1 MTLTNKEV
9 AKVLFKAY
17 RYKKPIDFISE
28 NYQLNEE
35 EAYHVQEEL
44 IDQLT
49 FKDRSTV
56 TGYKVSM
63 NDGASVSLSELF
75 SPLLEPEIIF
85 IVQEDL
91 PYDADLETIRYH
103 TRIAPGIEIPDA
115 RYKNWFPNFTL
126 SDLISDN
133 TATGLVVVGDSVDSL
148 DNDAFANVHLNLY
161 KDDKCIATGESSEVL
176 GNPLNAIHWLIKK
189 LHTHGKQLKKGDI
202 ISSGTFI
209 SPLKLEY
216 GTYRAEYSGIG
227 KVSFSVNK

>member
-63 NDGASVSLSELF
+63 TSKATQAIANTNEPAYGTLLSNQIVNDGASVSLSELF
-75 SPLLEPEIIF
+75 SPTTTSP
-85 IVQEDL
+85 V
-91 PYDADLETIRYH
+91 AV
-103 TRIAPGIEIPDA
+103 
-115 RYKNWFPNFTL
+115 L
-126 SDLISDN
+126 SDIKSDKVKFGN
-133 TATGLVVVGDSVDSL
+133 Q
-148 DNDAFANVHLNLY
+148 FLY
-161 KDDKCIATGESSEVL
+161 LA
-176 GNPLNAIHWLIKK
+176 
-189 LHTHGKQLKKGDI
+189 
-202 ISSGTFI
+202 
-209 SPLKLEY
+209 
-216 GTYRAEYSGIG
+216 SGISMPG
-227 KVSFSVNK
+227 AIRV